1 MCCDALNE
9 LSQIIRVFLSGP
21 IHNVSCV
28 TYHCTHTY
36 ACVY

>member
-1 MCCDALNE
+1 MCYDALNE

-21 IHNVSCV
+21 MHHVSCV
-28 TYHCTHTY
+28 TYRWTHTY